1 MADQTDVLLLVHGF
15 PPREVAGT
23 EQHTAALAAGLRAA
37 GWRATV
43 LAATRAPGRPQGA
56 RWREQLELPTA
67 AGPVRVPVVR
77 VVNNLTVRPL
87 SAGEVDPALDRV
99 LEGEIRALNPALIHV
114 QHLQFLSAD
123 LGRLLPS
130 GRPAVLTL
138 HDRWAWCAAGGLGQ
152 GVDGAACPG
161 PAPDRCAPCAAAWA
175 PAPGRRAQALLRG
188 AGWMGRLIPVDQ
200 LHRAYQRLPEAWR
213 APVRRGRAVEGA
225 PAAAHRNAALAE
237 AVRRVDLRLSP
248 SAHLAAE
255 AEALGLGPVELLPHG
270 VDLPAGPSP
279 ALRSGLLFLGTLS
292 AHKGPDLV
300 QAAWARAFP
309 DGRPGLR
316 FHGPP
321 GDAAGLRPALV
332 GPPLDRAG
340 VAAALRGAQALV
352 LGSRWRENAPLVG
365 LEARA
370 AGCPVVAPRS
380 GGLPELVE
388 EGRDGLLYAPG
399 DVEDLA
405 RALRALVAG
414 PPMRPR
420 APPTVEDNVREHI
433 LRYERLLSGARGLR

>member
-1 MADQTDVLLLVHGF
+1 LAHQTDVLLLVHGF
-15 PPREVAGT
+15 PPREAAGT

-37 GWRATV
+37 GWRVAV

-56 RWREQLELPTA
+56 RWRDEVELPSA

-77 VVNNLTVRPL
+77 VVNNLTVRAL
-87 SAGEVDPALDRV
+87 GAGEVDPALDRV
-99 LEGEIRALNPALIHV
+99 LRAEVRALDPALIHV

-123 LGRLLPS
+123 LDGLLPPGTPS
-130 GRPAVLTL
+130 VLTL

-152 GVDGAACPG
+152 LADGGVCPG
-161 PAPDRCAPCAAAWA
+161 PTPARCAPCAAAWA

-188 AGWMGRLIPVDQ
+188 AGWIGRVIPVDQ

-213 APVRRGRAVEGA
+213 APVRRGAAPEGA
-225 PAAAHRNAALAE
+225 AAAAHRNAALSA

-248 SAHLAAE
+248 SVHLAHE
-255 AEALGLGPVELLPHG
+255 AEGLGLGPVEVLPHG
-270 VDLPAGPSP
+270 VDLPVGPASEGR
-279 ALRSGLLFLGTLS
+279 AGLLFLGTLS
-292 AHKGPDLV
+292 HHKGPDLV
-300 QAAWARAFP
+300 QAAWERAFP

-316 FHGPP
+316 LHGPP
-321 GDAAGLRPALV
+321 GDAAGLRPALC

-352 LGSRWRENAPLVG
+352 LGSRWRENAPLVV

-370 AGCPVVAPRS
+370 AGCPVIAPRS

-399 DVEDLA
+399 DVDGLA
-405 RALRALVAG
+405 RAMRALVSG
-414 PPMRPR
+414 PALSPR
-420 APPTVEDNVREHI
+420 APPTAEDNVREHI
-433 LRYERLLSGARGLR
+433 LRYERLLSGARGRR